1 MARHVVDPTSMHRYT
16 DETERVAR
24 AALGYARDR
33 LRLHPVPLDGPRT
46 AEELTEAAGATITE
60 DGLGGEARCGF
71 SPTCWPRPCI
81 SIDNPRFLAFIP
93 AAPTE
98 LSMMFDLVVGASS
111 IYAGTWMEASGA
123 VYAENQALRLARRA
137 RGPSGDDSGLLRLGR
152 HDRQPVGAGRRPPRP
167 PRGARRRRGAPLRVA
182 CTDETHSS
190 VATAAAVMDVGLLR
204 VAPDTRGRHDR
215 RRRSRRRSRPRA
227 TDGLFAVAPRPG
239 RRTSAP
245 STTWPASPRSAEEH
259 GVWMHVDGAYG
270 GAALAAPSVRDRF
283 AGIEHADS
291 FIVDPHKWLFAPFDS
306 CALLYRNPGLARAA
320 HTQQAGYLE
329 HVAGQRAQPVGL
341 RGPPQPAGAGP
352 AVLVLARR
360 ARDARLHRGDRAHAG
375 RRPPGR
381 RRDPGPARRRAP
393 ERAGADGARP
403 AAAGLGARRLH
414 GVDGAAAGRRRGVR
428 DADGPRRR
436 DGHAVRDREPANDAR
451 QTSPPSST
459 RWRLGL
465 AGGPDG
471 AHRAVRHDRPA

>member
-60 DGLGGEARCGF
+60 DGLGGEAAMRLF
-71 SPTCWPRPCI
+71 ADVLAPAII

-123 VYAENQALRLARRA
+123 VYAENQALDWLARLAGLPATTAGCFVSGGTIGNLSALVAARHAHRA
-137 RGPSGDDSGLLRLGR
+137 AHGDGGGR
-152 HDRQPVGAGRRPPRP
+152 
-167 PRGARRRRGAPLRVA
+167 LRVA

-204 VAPDTRGRHDR
+204 IVPDTRGRMTGE
-215 RRRSRRRSRPRA
+215 A
-227 TDGLFAVAPRPG
+227 LAAAIEAEGTDGLFAVAATAG
-239 RRTSAP
+239 
-245 STTWPASPRSAEEH
+245 TTNVGAIDDLAGIAAVCKEH

-329 HVAGQRAQPVGL
+329 HVQGSELNPSDY
-341 RGPPQPAGAGP
+341 
-352 AVLVLARR
+352 AVHLSRR
-360 ARDARLHRGDRAHAG
+360 ARGLPFWFSLAVHGTRAYSESVERTLSITRAG
-375 RRPPGR
+375 RELIEAADHVRLLVE
-381 RRDPGPARRRAP
+381 P
-393 ERAGADGARP
+393 ELSVLIFERVGWTDADYTIWS
-403 AAAGLGARRLH
+403 RRLL
-414 GVDGAAAGRRRGVR
+414 DE
-428 DADGPRRR
+428 
-436 DGHAVRDREPANDAR
+436 GHAFVTP
-451 QTSPPSST
+451 T
-459 RWRLGL
+459 RHQGRVCTRFAIVNPLTTADDL
-465 AGGPDG
+465 AGILDSM
-471 AHRAVRHDRPA
+471 R

>member
-60 DGLGGEARCGF
+60 DGLGGEAAMRLF
-71 SPTCWPRPCI
+71 ADVLAPAII

-123 VYAENQALRLARRA
+123 VYAENQALDWLARLAGLPATTAGCFVSGGTIGNLSALVAARHAHRA
-137 RGPSGDDSGLLRLGR
+137 AHGDGGGR
-152 HDRQPVGAGRRPPRP
+152 
-167 PRGARRRRGAPLRVA
+167 LRVA

-190 VATAAAVMDVGLLR
+190 VATAASVMDVGLLR
-204 VAPDTRGRHDR
+204 IAPDTRGRMTGE
-215 RRRSRRRSRPRA
+215 A
-227 TDGLFAVAPRPG
+227 LAAAIEAEGTDGLFAVAATAG
-239 RRTSAP
+239 
-245 STTWPASPRSAEEH
+245 TTNVGAIDDLAGIAAVCKEH

-329 HVAGQRAQPVGL
+329 HVQGSELNPSDYAVHLSRRARGL
-341 RGPPQPAGAGP
+341 PFWFSLAAHGTRAYTEAIEHTLDVARQAADEIRSRPNVELLNEPELT
-352 AVLVLARR
+352 VLVLRR
-360 ARDARLHRGDRAHAG
+360 PGWEPADYTAWTERLLADGVAFVTPTVHAG
-375 RRPPGR
+375 ETVTRFAIVNPRTTL
-381 RRDPGPARRRAP
+381 
-393 ERAGADGARP
+393 ADISAILDTM
-403 AAAGLGARRLH
+403 A
-414 GVDGAAAGRRRGVR
+414 
-428 DADGPRRR
+428 
-436 DGHAVRDREPANDAR
+436 
-451 QTSPPSST
+451 
-459 RWRLGL
+459 
-465 AGGPDG
+465 
-471 AHRAVRHDRPA
+471 

>member
-46 AEELTEAAGATITE
+46 PDELTEAAGATITE
-60 DGLGGEARCGF
+60 DGLGGEAAMRLF
-71 SPTCWPRPCI
+71 ADVLAPAII

-123 VYAENQALRLARRA
+123 VYAENQALDWLARLAGLPATTAGCFVSGGTIGNLSALVAARHAHRAA
-137 RGPSGDDSGLLRLGR
+137 RGDGGGR
-152 HDRQPVGAGRRPPRP
+152 
-167 PRGARRRRGAPLRVA
+167 LRVA

-190 VATAAAVMDVGLLR
+190 VATAASVMDVGLLR
-204 VAPDTRGRHDR
+204 IAPDTRGRMTG
-215 RRRSRRRSRPRA
+215 A
-227 TDGLFAVAPRPG
+227 ALAAAIEAEGTDGLFAVAATAG
-239 RRTSAP
+239 
-245 STTWPASPRSAEEH
+245 TTNVGAIDDLAGIAAVCKEH
-259 GVWMHVDGAYG
+259 GLWIHVDGAYG

-329 HVAGQRAQPVGL
+329 HVQGSELNPSDYAIHLSRRARGL
-341 RGPPQPAGAGP
+341 PFWFSLAAHGTRAYTEAIEHTLDVARQAADEIRSRPHVELLNEPELT
-352 AVLVLARR
+352 VLVLRR
-360 ARDARLHRGDRAHAG
+360 PGWEPTDYTAWTERLLADGVAFVTPTVHAG
-375 RRPPGR
+375 ETVTRFAIVNPRTTL
-381 RRDPGPARRRAP
+381 
-393 ERAGADGARP
+393 ADISAILDTM
-403 AAAGLGARRLH
+403 A
-414 GVDGAAAGRRRGVR
+414 
-428 DADGPRRR
+428 
-436 DGHAVRDREPANDAR
+436 
-451 QTSPPSST
+451 
-459 RWRLGL
+459 
-465 AGGPDG
+465 
-471 AHRAVRHDRPA
+471 

>member
-60 DGLGGEARCGF
+60 DGLGGEAAMRLF
-71 SPTCWPRPCI
+71 ADVLAPAII

-123 VYAENQALRLARRA
+123 VYAENQALDWLARLAGLPATTAGCFVSGGTIGNLSALVAARHAHRA
-137 RGPSGDDSGLLRLGR
+137 AHGDGGGR
-152 HDRQPVGAGRRPPRP
+152 
-167 PRGARRRRGAPLRVA
+167 LRVA

-204 VAPDTRGRHDR
+204 IAPDTRGRMTGE
-215 RRRSRRRSRPRA
+215 A
-227 TDGLFAVAPRPG
+227 LAAAIEAEGTDGLFAVAATAG
-239 RRTSAP
+239 
-245 STTWPASPRSAEEH
+245 TTNVGAIDDLAGIAAVCREH
-259 GVWMHVDGAYG
+259 GLWMHVDGAYG

-329 HVAGQRAQPVGL
+329 HVQGSELNPSDYAVHLSRRARGL
-341 RGPPQPAGAGP
+341 PFWFSLAAHGTRAYTEAIEHTLDVARQAADEIRSRPNVELLNEPELT
-352 AVLVLARR
+352 VLVLRR
-360 ARDARLHRGDRAHAG
+360 PGWEPADYTAWTERLLADGVAFVTPTIHAG
-375 RRPPGR
+375 ETVTRFAIVNPRTTL
-381 RRDPGPARRRAP
+381 
-393 ERAGADGARP
+393 ADISAILDTM
-403 AAAGLGARRLH
+403 A
-414 GVDGAAAGRRRGVR
+414 
-428 DADGPRRR
+428 
-436 DGHAVRDREPANDAR
+436 
-451 QTSPPSST
+451 
-459 RWRLGL
+459 
-465 AGGPDG
+465 
-471 AHRAVRHDRPA
+471 

>member
-60 DGLGGEARCGF
+60 DGLGGEAAMRLF
-71 SPTCWPRPCI
+71 ADVLAPAII

-123 VYAENQALRLARRA
+123 VYAENQALDWLARLAGLPATTAGCFVSGGTIGNLSALVAARHAHRA
-137 RGPSGDDSGLLRLGR
+137 AHGDGGGR
-152 HDRQPVGAGRRPPRP
+152 
-167 PRGARRRRGAPLRVA
+167 LRVA

-204 VAPDTRGRHDR
+204 IVPDTRGRMTGE
-215 RRRSRRRSRPRA
+215 A
-227 TDGLFAVAPRPG
+227 LAAAIEAEGTDGLFAVAATAG
-239 RRTSAP
+239 
-245 STTWPASPRSAEEH
+245 TTNVGAIDDLAGIAAVCKEH

-329 HVAGQRAQPVGL
+329 HVQGSELNPSDYAVHLSRRARGL
-341 RGPPQPAGAGP
+341 PFWFSLAAHGTRAYTEAIEHTLDVARHAADEIRSRPHVELLNEPELT
-352 AVLVLARR
+352 VLVLRR
-360 ARDARLHRGDRAHAG
+360 PGWEPADYTAWTERLLADGVAFVTPTIHAG
-375 RRPPGR
+375 ETVTRFAIVNPRTTL
-381 RRDPGPARRRAP
+381 
-393 ERAGADGARP
+393 ADISAILDTM
-403 AAAGLGARRLH
+403 A
-414 GVDGAAAGRRRGVR
+414 
-428 DADGPRRR
+428 
-436 DGHAVRDREPANDAR
+436 
-451 QTSPPSST
+451 
-459 RWRLGL
+459 
-465 AGGPDG
+465 
-471 AHRAVRHDRPA
+471 